1 MASSTTTNNQS
12 NVLNNETAV
21 YEYMRQFV
29 DYQENGIDLNELSQI
44 RQLDIY
50 LQNCYNRVRE
60 LINNLRNKQEHDSQS
75 QSDIQTILIDTL
87 IQAKALGDKK
97 MQLSQQMLDTTERQ
111 SKKLKIAYQKYI
123 ESINQ
128 QSTSTENNL
137 NDIDSENEFESEM
150 NNARSLSTKTS
161 TTSLW
166 KRKTTTN
173 NPSTS
178 TLNLKR
184 KCVTNTEHNNDQ
196 RERKKP
202 TQRNTNSNTQN
213 TNSGNNKKFK
223 LNNDTTSTPSD
234 EPTYCLCS
242 QLSYGSM
249 ILCDSKSCEIKWFH
263 FNCVNLT
270 TKPKGKWFCPNCRD
284 NRS

>member
-1 MASSTTTNNQS
+1 MTSSTTTNNPS
-12 NVLNNETAV
+12 NVLNNETTV

-60 LINNLRNKQEHDSQS
+60 LVNSLRNKQPNGTQS
-75 QSDIQTILIDTL
+75 ESDIQNLLINTL
-87 IQAKALGDKK
+87 IQAKAIGDKK

-111 SKKLKIAYQKYI
+111 SKKLKIAYQKYV

-128 QSTSTENNL
+128 QSTSSESNTNEV
-137 NDIDSENEFESEM
+137 DSENEFDSEM
-150 NNARSLSTKTS
+150 NIPRSLSTKTS

-173 NPSTS
+173 SPSTS
-178 TLNLKR
+178 TINLKR
-184 KCVTNTEHNNDQ
+184 KCVTNTEHNNDP

-213 TNSGNNKKFK
+213 TNSGYNKKLK
-223 LNNDTTSTPSD
+223 LNNDSSLAPSD